1 LGRTFVSHF
10 PDLELRY
17 AVTNR
22 VEVIVEVFHL
32 TLHIRRREI
41 HVLSLG
47 VVPYSLN
54 GFFATWFRPSHLTV
68 IPMVA

>member
-1 LGRTFVSHF
+1 
-10 PDLELRY
+10 
-17 AVTNR
+17 
-22 VEVIVEVFHL
+22 VFHF